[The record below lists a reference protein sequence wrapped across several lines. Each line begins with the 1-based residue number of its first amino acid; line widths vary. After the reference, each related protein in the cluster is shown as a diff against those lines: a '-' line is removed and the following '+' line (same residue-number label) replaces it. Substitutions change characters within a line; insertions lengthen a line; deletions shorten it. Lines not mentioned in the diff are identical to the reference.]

1 MNVYLARQPIFN
13 RKKEVV
19 AYELLFRSS
28 ESNAFDGSDS
38 TIATLQVIKNSFSL
52 FGLESIVGDKKAFL
66 NFDENLLK
74 SGLVEIFKTEFVVI
88 EILETVEL
96 TEEVVVSIKNIK
108 AKGYEIALDDFE
120 YDDKY
125 ASVMDYIDY
134 IKVDF
139 VNTKGIDRKNVISN
153 LNNSK
158 LKFLAEKVETEEEF
172 NYALECG
179 YSYFQGYFFCKPI
192 IIATQEVFTN
202 KFNFLGVIEELNKDS
217 INIDKVEDLIK
228 KDLGL
233 SYKLLRLINSAS
245 YGIRTE
251 ITSIRQAVLL
261 IGATDLKKWLY
272 VITLKS
278 LNEGKPD
285 ALVKTSLV
293 RARFGELVAESA
305 DLNVNSF
312 DMFLAGMFSLIDC
325 VMNMPMNVIVK
336 ELPVSDNVKNTL
348 NGLENKNTDLLR
360 VIEQYERGNWR
371 ALNENLDSF
380 KIRGDELLIYYLRAI
395 EWVEKIN
402 F

>member
-52 FGLESIVGDKKAFL
+52 FGLESIVGNKKAFL

-74 SGLVEIFKTEFVVI
+74 SGLVEIFKAEFVAI

-96 TEEVVVSIKNIK
+96 TEEVVESIKNIK

-125 ASVMDYIDY
+125 ASVMEYIDY

-217 INIDKVEDLIK
+217 INIDKVEDIIK

-348 NGLENKNTDLLR
+348 NGLENKYTDLLR